1 LAAPH
6 RLPGAANLGRSAYGK
21 PMMMSELN
29 AMLKGPNTPKIAG
42 AFTLF
47 IESAEHCSYSIL
59 PIDDNFLIERVFP
72 FMLG

>member
-1 LAAPH
+1 
-6 RLPGAANLGRSAYGK
+6 
-21 PMMMSELN
+21 MMMSELN